1 RAPAGL
7 RDGVPDQG
15 AVFRRSRRP
24 EFGDLRTSRG
34 AGRHRSDARARL
46 SPGQQIPA
54 AAPRPA
60 AWRGSGSGAAERG
73 HCRSA
78 KRSRYGQPAAALG
91 RPAAVALRDRMHPT
105 FSIVFFTTASGA
117 GFALLFLLGLA
128 APLGL
133 LPESSGFGFVALATA
148 FVLATAGLVSSVF
161 HLGRPER
168 AWRAFSQWRSSWLS
182 REGVMSV
189 LTFVPAAIFGIGWVF
204 FGETGGLI
212 GLCGVLAAICAAVT
226 IACTGMIY
234 ASLKPIHQ
242 WHNRWVVP
250 NYFSLGLMAG
260 FLLLDLMI
268 RFWVVRPVG
277 TQFLALLTVLAA
289 WWSKEAYW
297 RFIDTNSA
305 PSTVASATAL
315 GSRGPVRMLEP
326 PHTQDNYL
334 LQEMGF
340 RIARKH
346 KTRLRLIARI
356 TAFLLP
362 ALLSL
367 VALLTAGGIGLI
379 AAALAVISAA
389 LGLVIER
396 WLFFAEAKHTV
407 TLYYGAVAV

>member
-1 RAPAGL
+1 
-7 RDGVPDQG
+7 
-15 AVFRRSRRP
+15 
-24 EFGDLRTSRG
+24 
-34 AGRHRSDARARL
+34 
-46 SPGQQIPA
+46 
-54 AAPRPA
+54 
-60 AWRGSGSGAAERG
+60 
-73 HCRSA
+73 
-78 KRSRYGQPAAALG
+78 
-91 RPAAVALRDRMHPT
+91 MHPSL
-105 FSIVFFTTASGA
+105 SIVFFTTASGA
-117 GFALLFLLGLA
+117 GFALLMLLGLA
-128 APLGL
+128 VPLGL
-133 LPESSGFGFVALATA
+133 LPASVWFGFVALAIA
-148 FVLATAGLVSSVF
+148 IVLAVAGLVSSVF

-189 LTFVPAAIFGIGWVF
+189 LTFVPAAIFAIGWIF
-204 FGETGGLI
+204 FGVTDGVVGLF
-212 GLCGVLAAICAAVT
+212 GFLAAIWAAVT
-226 IACTGMIY
+226 IACTRLIFE
-234 ASLKPIHQ
+234 ALKPIHQ

-250 NYFSLGLMAG
+250 NYFTLGVMAG
-260 FLLLDLMI
+260 FLLLDLLI

-277 TQFLALLTVLAA
+277 TPLLALLTVLAA

-297 RFIDTNSA
+297 RFIDTTSA

-356 TAFLLP
+356 TAFILP

-379 AAALAVISAA
+379 TAA
-389 LGLVIER
+389 
-396 WLFFAEAKHTV
+396 
-407 TLYYGAVAV
+407 